1 MESLDESRVLSD
13 TVDRLLNTLEVHLH
27 DCTVCS
33 VPQGTRVRFDPVDA
47 ITVHYILT
55 GEGSLQ
61 TGNSETLSFGPQ
73 SVVIAPA
80 RMQQSWGGDGDF
92 REEAYGQAH
101 CAPINDQLALL
112 TGSNQPESYICVVR
126 SKISV
131 TNGGVPGF
139 FDHLRQ
145 PILEDLG
152 KNDAARQIFE
162 LLVTEMARPG
172 IGSQAVAE
180 GLMKAFLIL
189 LLRGHLYQNQESSS
203 SFAMMR
209 DPRLARAMIHVLER
223 PEAAHTVDT
232 LAMAAGMSRTLF
244 LERFREAFSQSPTEF
259 IQEFRLKFAAHLLKT
274 TGLPIKAIAV
284 SVGYSSRSYFSRTFR
299 AVYAMDPSTYRE
311 AHRSGSALE
320 TGESVIAGRPS
331 VESPE

>member
-1 MESLDESRVLSD
+1 MSVMESLDGSRVLSD

-33 VPQGTRVRFDPVDA
+33 VPQGTRARFDPVDA
-47 ITVHYILT
+47 ITVHYILA
-55 GEGSLQ
+55 GEGSLR
-61 TGNSETLSFGPQ
+61 TGDSEALSFGPQ

-80 RMQQSWGGDGDF
+80 RMQQSWGGSGDF
-92 REEAYGQAH
+92 SEEAYGQAH
-101 CAPINDQLALL
+101 CAPIDDQFALL
-112 TGSNQPESYICVVR
+112 TGGNQPEPYICVVR

-139 FDHLRQ
+139 FDHLRT
-145 PILEDLG
+145 PILADLG
-152 KNDAARQIFE
+152 KNDAAHQIFE
-162 LLVTEMARPG
+162 LLVTEMARPDM
-172 IGSQAVAE
+172 GSQAVAE

-189 LLRGHLYQNQESSS
+189 LLRGHLQQNQGSSS

-209 DPRLARAMIHVLER
+209 DPRLARAMVHVLER

-232 LAMAAGMSRTLF
+232 LATTAGMSRTVF

-274 TGLPIKAIAV
+274 TSLPIKAVAV
-284 SVGYSSRSYFSRTFR
+284 SVGYSSRSYFSRAFR
-299 AVYAMDPSTYRE
+299 TAFAMDPSAYRE
-311 AHRSGSALE
+311 ANR
-320 TGESVIAGRPS
+320 T
-331 VESPE
+331 